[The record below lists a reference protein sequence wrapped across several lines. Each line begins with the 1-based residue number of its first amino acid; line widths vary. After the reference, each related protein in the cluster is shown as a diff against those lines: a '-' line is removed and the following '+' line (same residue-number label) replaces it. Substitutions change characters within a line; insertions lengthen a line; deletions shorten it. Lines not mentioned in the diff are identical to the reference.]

1 MHEPDLT
8 MNIDVRPEGT
18 FIYTKVY
25 KGLGGFPSG
34 ILGKGLLLISGGLD
48 SVVGGYLALKK
59 GIELEAIHFAS
70 PPHTSAQ
77 AEQKVSI

>member
-59 GIELEAIHFAS
+59 GLNLKQFTLHLPS
-70 PPHTSAQ
+70 HQCSS
-77 AEQKVSI
+77 EQKSSI